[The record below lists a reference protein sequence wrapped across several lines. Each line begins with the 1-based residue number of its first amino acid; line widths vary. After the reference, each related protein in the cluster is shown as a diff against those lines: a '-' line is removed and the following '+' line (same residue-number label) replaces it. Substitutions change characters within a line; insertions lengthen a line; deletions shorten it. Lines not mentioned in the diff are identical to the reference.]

1 MRSFLFKYA
10 ETNES
15 REFWT
20 SAQGSGKLFILLLIL
35 HHMQPGSN
43 GLGSVSR
50 LSLELE
56 LVGRESVPCEIV
68 RHLAPITARSILTS
82 LPMQGLVHRFGEAF
96 VYFETGLVI
105 GSEKQRTTFKRGDIG
120 LLVSNGSICIFLKD
134 STAPPMNPLGHITGD
149 LQPLQSVRPGD
160 VLKLKKSTA

>member
-1 MRSFLFKYA
+1 MKIPKFALQ
-10 ETNES
+10 T
-15 REFWT
+15 
-20 SAQGSGKLFILLLIL
+20 QGSGKLFIQLLIL

-43 GLGSVSR
+43 GLSSVSR
-50 LSLELE
+50 LSLEIE
-56 LVGRESVPCEIV
+56 VIGRESVPCEIV

-120 LLVSNGSICIFLKD
+120 LLVSNGSICVFLKD
-134 STAPPMNPLGHITGD
+134 STAQPMNPLGHITGD